1 MHKALL
7 LKLALIKATI
17 FTTDYIHK
25 LTHFCCP
32 RSTMRS
38 AFWSTQL
45 VGWDCYKDVM
55 DVRVGDRGLCN
66 SHKVLNMAEPPHEVW
81 EMLDWFLGTETP
93 VNQYDLNLFETE
105 QENQRRTQYAWSWCH
120 SGPES
125 MQTQSTKRS
134 DLFEWH
140 LRQVTVQQDGLICYR
155 DGHKWHGDAREMCCS

>member
-45 VGWDCYKDVM
+45 VGWDCYKDVIN
-55 DVRVGDRGLCN
+55 VRVGDRGLCN
-66 SHKVLNMAEPPHEVW
+66 SHRVLNMAEPLHEVW

-93 VNQYDLNLFETE
+93 VNQHDLNLV
-105 QENQRRTQYAWSWCH
+105 
-120 SGPES
+120 SGHVWDRARKPEEDS
-125 MQTQSTKRS
+125 ICLILMSLRS
-134 DLFEWH
+134 
-140 LRQVTVQQDGLICYR
+140 RINANSK
-155 DGHKWHGDAREMCCS
+155 HKEIWFVWMTS